1 MHLNKPG
8 FTYSV
13 CSPFTKNEE
22 RIQKFTEIG
31 NTDFIYRNDLV
42 GTCFQHDVAYDKYK
56 DLTKRT
62 QSDKVFGVKAFEI
75 AGNSKDDGYQ
85 RGFASIVYQP
95 FDKKST
101 GTGVTTLPNKSAMKS
116 MPN

>member
-42 GTCFQHDVAYDKYK
+42 DTCFQHDVAYGK
-56 DLTKRT
+56 
-62 QSDKVFGVKAFEI
+62 
-75 AGNSKDDGYQ
+75 
-85 RGFASIVYQP
+85 
-95 FDKKST
+95 
-101 GTGVTTLPNKSAMKS
+101 
-116 MPN
+116 

>member
-22 RIQKFTEIG
+22 RIQKFTETG

-42 GTCFQHDVAYDKYK
+42 GTCFQHYVDYGKYK

-62 QSDKVFGVKAFEI
+62 QSDKVFEVKVFEI
-75 AGNSKDDGYQ
+75 AGNSKDNGYQ
-85 RGFASIVYQP
+85 EDLLQLYTSLLIKNLQALVSLHFQIN
-95 FDKKST
+95 
-101 GTGVTTLPNKSAMKS
+101 LL
-116 MPN
+116 

>member
-13 CSPFTKNEE
+13 CIPFTKNEE

-42 GTCFQHDVAYDKYK
+42 DTCFQHDVAYGKYK

-62 QSDKVFGVKAFEI
+62 QSDKVFGEKAFEI
-75 AGNSKDDGYQ
+75 ASNSKDDGYE
-85 RGFASIVYQP
+85 RGFASILYQS
-95 FDKKST
+95 FDKKI
-101 GTGVTTLPNKSAMKS
+101 
-116 MPN
+116 